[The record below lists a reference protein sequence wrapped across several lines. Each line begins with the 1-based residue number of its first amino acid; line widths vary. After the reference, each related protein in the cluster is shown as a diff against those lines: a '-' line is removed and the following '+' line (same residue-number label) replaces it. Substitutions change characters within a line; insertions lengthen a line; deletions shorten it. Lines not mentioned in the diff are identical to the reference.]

1 MQIVIGLVSFT
12 VMLTAIS
19 LGLVFGLRVA
29 KKLPKRLPMMNRG
42 GDSEVDN
49 GPAKALVVY
58 LCVVVAVA
66 AAAALLLIVFAPLV
80 N

>member
-1 MQIVIGLVSFT
+1 MEIVIGLVSFI
-12 VMLTAIS
+12 VMLTAIF

-29 KKLPKRLPMMNRG
+29 KKLPTRLPVRNWG
-42 GDSEVDN
+42 VDSEVDN

-80 N
+80 S